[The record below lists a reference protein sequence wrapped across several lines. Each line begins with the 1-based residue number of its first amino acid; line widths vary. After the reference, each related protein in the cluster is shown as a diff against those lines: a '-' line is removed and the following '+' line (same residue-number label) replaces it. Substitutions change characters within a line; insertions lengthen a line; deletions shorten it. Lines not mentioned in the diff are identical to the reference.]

1 MDHTPEDMGPEA
13 LERKLLD
20 AEKRNLGAYGYGVKG
35 FTLSMIETAIDVT
48 EGRVPS
54 SVIKEL
60 LEAGQMMLSFPIELL
75 PHARTAVEAVADDY
89 RVVLITKG
97 DLLDQERKLAQS
109 GLGELF
115 DAVEVVSEKT
125 PQVYI
130 DIFNRHGDG
139 VARALMAGNSM
150 RSDVVPVVEAGQ
162 TILQGAVGLC
172 KRTIQ
177 GLALAV
183 GLVAVAP
190 EQAAAAPYAAM
201 VMDARTG
208 EVLHSRNADTRLHP
222 ASLTKM
228 MTLYIAFEAVRNGEI
243 SLDTE
248 ITVSRNAEAEP
259 PSELGLRRGQKIALR
274 YLIRAAAVKSANDA
288 ATAIGEAISGS
299 EAAFA
304 RRMNRTAKALGMTRT
319 TFKNAHGLT
328 ANGHMSTARDMTIL
342 GRHMLYDY
350 PEYYNLFS
358 RKSTNAG
365 TKVVYN
371 TNRRFLAAYR
381 GADGIKT
388 GYTRA
393 AGFNLVSSAKRGD
406 ERIIATVFGGQST
419 AARNA
424 KVAELLDLGFRR
436 APAYAKLQK
445 PPMPPYVGNSGV
457 RLAEDDTHG
466 LAGKTIRV
474 SGVISET
481 MRPRARPAPEVD
493 PALLVAE
500 AEVAPETAEEE
511 VQIAALDTDALQSGI
526 NSALL
531 EVTEVSEVSAIQPLA
546 RPAQR
551 QADVEGEEAL
561 KAEIR
566 TAVARAVEAPT
577 QRRYTGPRPQVRPT
591 GLETQ
596 VASVEEPV
604 VVTRL
609 STSGG
614 RYWGINVGRYTNR
627 FQAEKVL
634 LRTALAEMETLDG
647 SLRKVV
653 QSPRGFDANF
663 LGMTK
668 ESAELACRRLNSR
681 NVTCETLGPAS

>member
-1 MDHTPEDMGPEA
+1 MAVISQVDGGRLFSRWGECG
-13 LERKLLD
+13 RGQR
-20 AEKRNLGAYGYGVKG
+20 RN
-35 FTLSMIETAIDVT
+35 S
-48 EGRVPS
+48 
-54 SVIKEL
+54 
-60 LEAGQMMLSFPIELL
+60 
-75 PHARTAVEAVADDY
+75 
-89 RVVLITKG
+89 
-97 DLLDQERKLAQS
+97 
-109 GLGELF
+109 
-115 DAVEVVSEKT
+115 
-125 PQVYI
+125 
-130 DIFNRHGDG
+130 
-139 VARALMAGNSM
+139 
-150 RSDVVPVVEAGQ
+150 GQ

-177 GLALAV
+177 GLTLAV

-500 AEVAPETAEEE
+500 AEVELETAEEE
-511 VQIAALDTDALQSGI
+511 VQIATLDTDALQSGI